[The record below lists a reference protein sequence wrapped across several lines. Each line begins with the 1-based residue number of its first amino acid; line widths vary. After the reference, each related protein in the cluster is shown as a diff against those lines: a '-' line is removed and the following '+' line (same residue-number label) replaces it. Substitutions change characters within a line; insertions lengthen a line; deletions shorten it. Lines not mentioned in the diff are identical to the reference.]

1 MFLTL
6 RHRPDL
12 RLVPSSVGAIS
23 EFFPDTRLLIL
34 TLQDLNGVS
43 RITWFDLYNR
53 IIKCVHEHKIELIVI
68 DRTGEP
74 KVLDEPEHYGPN
86 DITIADSLRS
96 VCATVIVTDDY
107 TYYNQCH
114 EHVVCFPYNI
124 WLLASRSVDR
134 YENFHGNGYDTG
146 LPKIRSLMCL
156 NRKLH
161 WHRIFLYLEL
171 RKRNWLHQVD
181 FSFILGNDRMDT
193 DFLLRDLTHHEI
205 DQMHLASNELPI
217 VLSEEQVSD
226 TGNFTSNGSTQ
237 HWTSVNLP
245 VYNRTAMNLVTETSL
260 NHGILLTEKAVKP
273 IMAYQIPVILA
284 APGANAWLQSLGFDL
299 FADFVPWAHWDSA
312 KDQRQKI
319 LSMVNWLDTVMQDPQ
334 QIVSYHRQSHHR
346 LRANKQLFHSAEF
359 VRQLEQPIRAYAQS
373 ISSTST

>member
-1 MFLTL
+1 
-6 RHRPDL
+6 
-12 RLVPSSVGAIS
+12 
-23 EFFPDTRLLIL
+23 
-34 TLQDLNGVS
+34 
-43 RITWFDLYNR
+43 
-53 IIKCVHEHKIELIVI
+53 
-68 DRTGEP
+68 
-74 KVLDEPEHYGPN
+74 
-86 DITIADSLRS
+86 
-96 VCATVIVTDDY
+96 
-107 TYYNQCH
+107 
-114 EHVVCFPYNI
+114 
-124 WLLASRSVDR
+124 
-134 YENFHGNGYDTG
+134 
-146 LPKIRSLMCL
+146 
-156 NRKLH
+156 
-161 WHRIFLYLEL
+161 
-171 RKRNWLHQVD
+171 VD

-193 DFLLRDLTHHEI
+193 DFLLRDLTHQEI

-319 LSMVNWLDTVMQDPQ
+319 LSMVNWLDTVMQDPE

-346 LRANKQLFHSAEF
+346 LRANKQLFHSGEF